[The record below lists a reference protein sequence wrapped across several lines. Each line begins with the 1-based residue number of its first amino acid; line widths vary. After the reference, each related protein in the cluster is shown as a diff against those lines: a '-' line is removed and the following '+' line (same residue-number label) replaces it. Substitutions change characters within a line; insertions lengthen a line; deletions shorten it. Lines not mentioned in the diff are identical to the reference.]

1 MLDGFEQITATVT
14 DVAIR
19 TVMGMKY
26 VDHALRNIGARV
38 FASVIAHNSLS
49 PFSLFCRCL
58 LCVMIVSRS
67 CSFCAVGQ
75 ESF

>member
-26 VDHALRNIGARV
+26 VDHALRNFSVRC
-38 FASVIAHNSLS
+38 FACSMAHNNLS
-49 PFSLFCRCL
+49 PAFILED
-58 LCVMIVSRS
+58 IYI
-67 CSFCAVGQ
+67 AQ
-75 ESF
+75 